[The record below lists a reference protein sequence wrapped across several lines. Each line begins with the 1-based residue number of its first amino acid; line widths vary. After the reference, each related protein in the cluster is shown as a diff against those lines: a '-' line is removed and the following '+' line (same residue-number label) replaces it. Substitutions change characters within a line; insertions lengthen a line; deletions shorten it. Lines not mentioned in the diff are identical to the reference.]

1 MADIIVG
8 PLGSLAMELSKVG
21 MMFNASADTAM
32 PIAAQDMSRTKNFLI
47 CSVFLGFRQVQTGL
61 ERRAS

>member
-1 MADIIVG
+1 
-8 PLGSLAMELSKVG
+8 MELSKVG

-32 PIAAQDMSRTKNFLI
+32 PIAAQDMSRTKYFLI